1 MFIPKLKIG
10 VHEAEIP
17 IIQGGMGVGISLHS
31 LASAV
36 AHMGGIGIIAAAAV
50 GFLEPDFD
58 KHPQLANRRALKKE
72 IALACQLAPGGIIGV
87 NIMVAM
93 TDYEDLVTAA
103 LEAGADIIFSGAG
116 LPLSLPKLKQN
127 FPGSKTALVPII
139 SSARAATLLCKKW
152 LHTYN
157 YLPDAFVLE
166 GPKAGGHLGFHLEDL
181 IVKKYHLEQLLFEV
195 IKAVTPYAQ
204 KAGKSI
210 PIIVAGGVY
219 TGEDIARFLMLGAS
233 GVQMATRFVVTEECD
248 ASEEFKKEHLRAK
261 KEDIVFIKSPVGLPG
276 RAIRNKFLE
285 AVERGEKVP
294 FKCPYHCIKT
304 CKPQKSPYC
313 ISLALINAQKGNL
326 DEGFA
331 FAGSNAFRSKK
342 IVKVK
347 ELIEELLE
355 GLKHTRINI
364 PPKGMISSL

>member
-1 MFIPKLKIG
+1 MIIPKLRIG
-10 VHEAEIP
+10 VYEVEVP
-17 IIQGGMGVGISLHS
+17 IVQGGMGVGISLHS

-36 AHMGGIGIIAAAAV
+36 ANAGGVGVISSAAV

-58 KHPQLANRRALKKE
+58 KHPQLANQRALKKE
-72 IALACQLAPGGIIGV
+72 IALARRLAPGGIIGV
-87 NIMVAM
+87 NIMVAL
-93 TDYEDLVTAA
+93 TDYEDLVIAA

-116 LPLSLPKLKQN
+116 LPLNLPALKQK
-127 FPGSKTALVPII
+127 FPYSKTALVPIV
-139 SSARAATLLCKKW
+139 SSARAAMLLCKKW
-152 LHTYN
+152 LKSYN

-166 GPKAGGHLGFHLEDL
+166 GPKAGGHLGFSLEDL
-181 IVKKYHLEQLLFEV
+181 ITKKYRLEQLLVET
-195 IKAVTPYAQ
+195 IKAIAPYAQ
-204 KAGKSI
+204 EAGREI

-219 TGEDIARFLMLGAS
+219 TGADIARFLKLGAS

-261 KEDIVFIKSPVGLPG
+261 KEDIIFIHSPVGLPG
-276 RAIRNKFLE
+276 RAIKNKFLE

-294 FKCPYHCIKT
+294 FRCLYHCLKT
-304 CKPQKSPYC
+304 CNPKKSPYC

-331 FAGSNAFRSKK
+331 FAGSNAYRSNK

-347 ELIEELLE
+347 ELIEELVE
-355 GLKHTRINI
+355 EMKKN
-364 PPKGMISSL
+364 MA